1 MGEILLE
8 NLTDYYFNELKVSL
22 HLKMETF
29 KSGGMN
35 TIEFTQFLKQ
45 EMNNTA
51 DCYNALADEIEGLE
65 INASFGELGS
75 IADSL
80 QAKINNGEFPAME
93 GLKAQIKIAHIKRVI
108 KINGFLDDFITDLI
122 TTGAAFGMIIH
133 NSDYWKMRE
142 SKAVDVV
149 AKIPLVIQ
157 KLIDEGL
164 IEKECDSNG
173 RYKSLGK
180 GDREI
185 IKWIY
190 DYSGCTDEIRN
201 C

>member
-1 MGEILLE
+1 
-8 NLTDYYFNELKVSL
+8 
-22 HLKMETF
+22 
-29 KSGGMN
+29 MN

-51 DCYNALADEIEGLE
+51 DCYNALADEMEGLE
-65 INASFGELGS
+65 INAPFGELGS

-80 QAKINNGEFPAME
+80 QAKIDNGEFSIME
-93 GLKAQIKIAHIKRVI
+93 VLKAQIKIAHIKRVI
-108 KINGFLDDFITDLI
+108 KINGFLDDFNIDLI
-122 TTGAAFGMIIH
+122 RAGTAFGIIID
-133 NSDYWKMRE
+133 NPDYWKMRE

-164 IEKECDSNG
+164 IEKERDRNG
-173 RYKSLGK
+173 RHKSMGK
-180 GDREI
+180 NDGEI

-190 DYSGCTDEIRN
+190 DYSGCTDEITAEMYKKYIITRLPEQTIARYISRAKN
-201 C
+201 EATK